1 MLMFWGLAAAMVVMV
16 VALMVLALRRD
27 EAQVVPAA
35 EFDLR
40 VYRDQLRDIE
50 RDLERGVI
58 GPDEAERLR
67 VEIGRRIL
75 AADQAARTEG
85 AQISGPRGMLVTGGL
100 VLALLGA
107 TLATYVGVGRPGAS
121 DLPLA
126 LRLAEADAARRTRDS
141 QDIAEAAM
149 LRAVP
154 APTDPQHAALIQQL
168 REIVAQR
175 PDDLQGHQLL
185 MRNEAALGNY
195 AAAWRAQERVVT
207 LRGGAVDVDEIALQ
221 ADLMIRAA
229 GGFVS
234 PEAEQV
240 LARALQMDPRH
251 RQTRYFTGLMFLQ
264 NDRPDRTF
272 QVWSQLWTDSR
283 AGDPWAPFLERQ
295 LPDVAFLAGEH
306 RYEMPPLRGAEP
318 GPDAA
323 ALEAAQD
330 MSPEERSQ
338 MVRGMVDGL
347 AARLATD
354 GGPAADWAR
363 LIRAL
368 GVLGETERAR
378 AILAEAQQVFASN
391 AADLGLLTAAAQAA
405 GIAP

>member
-75 AADQAARTEG
+75 AADQAAQTVG
-85 AQISGPRGMLVTGGL
+85 AQISGPRGGLVTGAL

-141 QDIAEAAM
+141 QDTAEAAM

-195 AAAWRAQERVVT
+195 TAAWRAQERVVA
-207 LRGGAVDVDEIALQ
+207 LRGSAVDVDEVALQ

-347 AARLATD
+347 AERLATD

-368 GVLGETERAR
+368 GVLGETERAS

-391 AADLGLLTAAAQAA
+391 AADLGLLSAAAQAA

>member
-1 MLMFWGLAAAMVVMV
+1 
-16 VALMVLALRRD
+16 
-27 EAQVVPAA
+27 
-35 EFDLR
+35 
-40 VYRDQLRDIE
+40 
-50 RDLERGVI
+50 
-58 GPDEAERLR
+58 
-67 VEIGRRIL
+67 
-75 AADQAARTEG
+75 
-85 AQISGPRGMLVTGGL
+85 
-100 VLALLGA
+100 
-107 TLATYVGVGRPGAS
+107 
-121 DLPLA
+121 
-126 LRLAEADAARRTRDS
+126 
-141 QDIAEAAM
+141 
-149 LRAVP
+149 
-154 APTDPQHAALIQQL
+154 L

-368 GVLGETERAR
+368 GVLGETERAS

-391 AADLGLLTAAAQAA
+391 AADLGLLSAAAQAA